1 MMQRIYTKYILLCFI
16 LIGSLT
22 SFAQK
27 LEVGVL
33 VGGSYYYGDIVNEL
47 ELSTIKGAGG
57 AFIRYHVNERIAIKF
72 FGGYARIGGADSIS
86 TSAYQK
92 RRNLSFWADIY
103 EGSAQLEYNFIKDIT
118 RGRRLR
124 NRFIPYAF
132 VGVGA
137 FYFNNYAYYS
147 SSTTTTIGLSQLQT
161 EGKPVAQ
168 YAVCIPFGIGFR
180 YKVTSHI
187 NLGLELG
194 LRYTSTSYIDDVG
207 GSKSY
212 YPSLTLLSKSPYPN
226 QAFIMTDRS
235 KGRDY
240 ESEIENNRLARVGQ
254 QRGKI
259 AINDI
264 YVIGGLTLGYRIG
277 TSSGGGGGYSGRAIR
292 CPRFY

>member
-1 MMQRIYTKYILLCFI
+1 MMQRIYTKYLFLFFI
-16 LIGSLT
+16 LVGAFS

-27 LEVGVL
+27 LEVGLL

-86 TSAYQK
+86 TSAFQK

-132 VGVGA
+132 VGLGA
-137 FYFNNYAYYS
+137 FYFNNYAYYILAP
-147 SSTTTTIGLSQLQT
+147 TVPIGLAQLQT

-168 YAVCIPFGIGFR
+168 YAVCIPFGVGFR

-207 GSKSY
+207 GSKAY
-212 YPSLTLLSKSPYPN
+212 YPSANLLSKSPFPK
-226 QAFIMTDRS
+226 QAYYMTDRTN
-235 KGRDY
+235 GRDY
-240 ESEIENNRLARVGQ
+240 TSEAENGQ
-254 QRGKI
+254 LTRSGQLRGKI
-259 AINDI
+259 AINDV

-277 TSSGGGGGYSGRAIR
+277 TSGGGGGGYSGRAIR